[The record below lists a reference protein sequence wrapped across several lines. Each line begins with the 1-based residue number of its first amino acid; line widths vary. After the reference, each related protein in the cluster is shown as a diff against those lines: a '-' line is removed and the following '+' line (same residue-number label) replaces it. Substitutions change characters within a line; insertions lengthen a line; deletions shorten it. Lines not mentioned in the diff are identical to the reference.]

1 MIEKLQ
7 DRRVAA
13 LCTRFSNVVKD
24 RLPEDQQIRHLVQ
37 QVIYLEEACR
47 SVAESIRCLEKS
59 DDSETQRITAWEL
72 KTDFQF
78 LRTLLNEKR
87 FLSALKLIEDDPSGA
102 DHWNDCAFSND
113 QTPAPLGPDA
123 MVPEVVSCD
132 ALTDPHSRSDQPGEL
147 SASIEATADTESTD
161 QALVCQLA
169 TAELHRPT
177 PPAAS
182 DAAGAILATDAAQ
195 AEQECNAP
203 AAQILPCEAVDT
215 EQRGSSDSD
224 YPHEVPEEVGA
235 AETFMGVYSDHVGT
249 SASGLTAAPQP

>member
-24 RLPEDQQIRHLVQ
+24 RLPEDLQIRHLVQ

-59 DDSETQRITAWEL
+59 DDSETQRTTAWEL

-87 FLSALKLIEDDPSGA
+87 FLSALKLIEDDLSGA

-113 QTPAPLGPDA
+113 QTPAPLGLDA
-123 MVPEVVSCD
+123 AVAEVISCD
-132 ALTDPHSRSDQPGEL
+132 VLTDPHSCSDQPGEL
-147 SASIEATADTESTD
+147 TALIEATVDRESGD
-161 QALVCQLA
+161 QAVGCQPA
-169 TAELHRPT
+169 TAELDGPT

-182 DAAGAILATDAAQ
+182 DAASAISATDAAQ
-195 AEQECNAP
+195 GEEERSAP
-203 AAQILPCEAVDT
+203 AAQILPYEQVDT
-215 EQRGSSDSD
+215 EQRGSSDSN

-235 AETFMGVYSDHVGT
+235 GETFIGVYCDQMGT
-249 SASGLTAAPQP
+249 SASGLTAAS